1 MSTNTREIDERSEFV
16 YAVSFDE
23 LNEAEIKRIEQW
35 LEQNPD
41 GAARYIRWLELQ
53 LED

>member
-1 MSTNTREIDERSEFV
+1 MSTNTRQIDERAGFV
-16 YAVSFDE
+16 YAISFNE
-23 LNEAEIKRIEQW
+23 LDEAEIKRIEQW

-41 GAARYIRWLELQ
+41 GAARYIRWLELA